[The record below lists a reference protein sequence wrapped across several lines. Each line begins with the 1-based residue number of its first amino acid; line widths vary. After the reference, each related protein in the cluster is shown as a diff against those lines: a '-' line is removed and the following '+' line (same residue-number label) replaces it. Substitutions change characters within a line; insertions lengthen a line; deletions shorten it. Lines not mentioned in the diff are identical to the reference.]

1 MRPAAAAQPVAAPGA
16 SAAALPWRHGR
27 VLAAAPP
34 RPLCRRALQALPLP
48 RRGRQPV
55 RCGSRLPGGA
65 ADAPDEQSRRRD
77 GGRDA
82 DAGGAGGLGALGGPL
97 ASASIVSRIWGDRP
111 QNDGPINYAQF
122 MEYLVNKR
130 VTRLLIYD
138 NGKTAI
144 GAWRAT
150 RRAHAPDAAP
160 RARRCAWRARN
171 KPSAG

>member
-1 MRPAAAAQPVAAPGA
+1 MRPAAAAPAAAAPAAPGV

-34 RPLCRRALQALPLP
+34 RPLCRRLLPALPLP
-48 RRGRQPV
+48 RRCRQPV
-55 RCGSRLPGGA
+55 RCGSRLRGSA
-65 ADAPDEQSRRRD
+65 ADAPDDERRRN

-82 DAGGAGGLGALGGPL
+82 AGGGAGGADGLGALGGPL
-97 ASASIVSRIWGDRP
+97 ASASLVSRIWGDRP

-130 VTRLLIYD
+130 VLRLLIYD

-144 GAWRAT
+144 GAWRAE
-150 RRAHAPDAAP
+150 RCARALDAAP
-160 RARRCAWRARN
+160 RARCCT
-171 KPSAG
+171 